1 MRISSKGIDLIKSFE
16 GLRLEAYLDSV
27 NVPTIGYGHTRN
39 VRLGQTITVEQAES
53 FLMED
58 IHEFELAIQRLVC
71 ISLSQNQ
78 FDALTSFTFNV
89 GIGNL
94 KKSTLLKKLNTG
106 DIAGA
111 ANEFNKWVYAG
122 KQKLKGLVK
131 RRSKERLLF
140 IM

>member
-39 VRLGQTITVEQAES
+39 VRLGQTITVEQAEA

-71 ISLSQNQ
+71 IPLSQNQ

>member
-27 NVPTIGYGHTRN
+27 DVPTIGYGHTRK
-39 VRLGQTITVEQAES
+39 VQLGQTITAEQAES

-58 IHEFELAIQRLVC
+58 IHEFELAIQRLVYVP
-71 ISLSQNQ
+71 LSQNQ
-78 FDALTSFTFNV
+78 FDAIVSFTFNV

-94 KKSTLLKKLNTG
+94 KRSTLLKKLNAG
-106 DIAGA
+106 NIAGA

-122 KQKLKGLVK
+122 KEKLKGLVK
-131 RRSKERLLF
+131 RRDKERLLF
-140 IM
+140 IS

>member
-1 MRISSKGIDLIKSFE
+1 MRISSKGIDLIKNFE

-39 VRLGQTITVEQAES
+39 VRLGQTITVEQAEA

-71 ISLSQNQ
+71 IPLSQNQ

>member
-39 VRLGQTITVEQAES
+39 VRLGQTITVEQAEA

-58 IHEFELAIQRLVC
+58 IHEFELAIQRLVH
-71 ISLSQNQ
+71 INLTQNQ
-78 FDALTSFTFNV
+78 FDALVSFTFNV

>member
-1 MRISSKGIDLIKSFE
+1 MRISSKGIDLIKNFE

-39 VRLGQTITVEQAES
+39 VRIGQTITVEQAEA

-71 ISLSQNQ
+71 IPLSQNQ